1 MLIKR
6 RESGNRDKKS
16 FSIKKNYIQNL
27 EILHLKLAALEL
39 FENLV
44 DVSLKAANG
53 HSDFY

>member
-16 FSIKKNYIQNL
+16 FSLKKNYIQNL

-53 HSDFY
+53 HSDFF